1 MELIVATH
9 NKGKLREFGRILEPL
24 GIRVRSEEEVCPG
37 LEVEETGATFAQNA
51 YLKAKAL
58 YDATGL
64 ATVADDSGLCVD
76 ALGGAPGVYS
86 ARYAGENAT
95 DAQRVEKLLGELKD
109 VPDGQRTARFVCA
122 IAAVLPSGT
131 ENEKALKR
139 ELVVRGIVEGYIGW
153 EERGTNGFGYDP
165 IFYVDEYGC
174 STAELDSETKNRI
187 SHRGNALRLC
197 EERLKELL

>member
-37 LEVEETGATFAQNA
+37 LEVEETGTTFAQNA

-95 DAQRVEKLLGELKD
+95 DAQRVEKLLGEVDSQMYVNKAQNLADDD
-109 VPDGQRTARFVCA
+109 VSHPV
-122 IAAVLPSGT
+122 PSG
-131 ENEKALKR
+131 
-139 ELVVRGIVEGYIGW
+139 GYIG
-153 EERGTNGFGYDP
+153 GGQ
-165 IFYVDEYGC
+165 
-174 STAELDSETKNRI
+174 A
-187 SHRGNALRLC
+187 
-197 EERLKELL
+197 

>member
-37 LEVEETGATFAQNA
+37 LEVEETGTTFAQNA

-109 VPDGQRTARFVCA
+109 VPDGQRTARFVLYRA
-122 IAAVLPSGT
+122 NP
-131 ENEKALKR
+131 EKPVIR
-139 ELVVRGIVEGYIGW
+139 
-153 EERGTNGFGYDP
+153 
-165 IFYVDEYGC
+165 
-174 STAELDSETKNRI
+174 LD
-187 SHRGNALRLC
+187 
-197 EERLKELL
+197 